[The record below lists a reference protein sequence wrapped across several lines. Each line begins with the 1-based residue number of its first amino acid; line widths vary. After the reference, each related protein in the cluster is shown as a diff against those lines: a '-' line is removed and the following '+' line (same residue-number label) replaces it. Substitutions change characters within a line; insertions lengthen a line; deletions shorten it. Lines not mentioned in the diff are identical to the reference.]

1 MKLGSAIRWA
11 LGLFRK
17 SLQFRAA
24 FSTVVLSGVA
34 LAIVGAFLSYS
45 IGNGLYATRLEQVL
59 VESERAS
66 VAVQN
71 TFSAATVAD
80 EIALQSLMNSIIPDL
95 ESNTASDSR
104 KVALL
109 RSPDQSGTV
118 YLQSPIS
125 SSLQT
130 EVIPDELRLEVRGA
144 ADRLSYQSVSLPMTG
159 GATHPGIVVGSQIN
173 IPLAGNY
180 ELYLVFDLFSQQ
192 DTLDFVQRTLLIAG
206 LVTLMVIAT
215 ASYFVTSWLVKP
227 VRVAAAVSER
237 LADGA
242 LDERLPERGEDVIAV
257 LARSFNRMAESL
269 QRQITKLAT
278 VSKMQQ
284 RFVSDVSHELR
295 TPLTTIKLA
304 GDVIFA
310 QRDKLEPAAKRSAE
324 LMQDQIDRFG
334 TLLNDLLEISRY
346 DAGAVSAD
354 FELTDLN
361 GVVGMAISGLEPLAV
376 SKGSEIQISIPSGP
390 AEAELD
396 SRRIERLLRNLLAN
410 AIEHGEG
417 KPIQVAVGVNDSA
430 VAVSV
435 TDQGVGMTRAEVDR
449 VFDRFWRADPARMR
463 TTGGT
468 GLGLAISLEDTQ
480 LHNGWLQVWAEPN
493 RGASFRLTLP
503 KRQGEVFA
511 TSPLPLPPRGFTP
524 PTEAIKLVSDE
535 MLAEGAK
542 SGSKATRG
550 KGA

>member
-1 MKLGSAIRWA
+1 M
-11 LGLFRK
+11 
-17 SLQFRAA
+17 
-24 FSTVVLSGVA
+24 
-34 LAIVGAFLSYS
+34 
-45 IGNGLYATRLEQVL
+45 
-59 VESERAS
+59 
-66 VAVQN
+66 
-71 TFSAATVAD
+71 
-80 EIALQSLMNSIIPDL
+80 
-95 ESNTASDSR
+95 
-104 KVALL
+104 
-109 RSPDQSGTV
+109 
-118 YLQSPIS
+118 
-125 SSLQT
+125 
-130 EVIPDELRLEVRGA
+130 
-144 ADRLSYQSVSLPMTG
+144 
-159 GATHPGIVVGSQIN
+159 H
-173 IPLAGNY
+173 
-180 ELYLVFDLFSQQ
+180 
-192 DTLDFVQRTLLIAG
+192 
-206 LVTLMVIAT
+206 
-215 ASYFVTSWLVKP
+215 
-227 VRVAAAVSER
+227 
-237 LADGA
+237 
-242 LDERLPERGEDVIAV
+242 
-257 LARSFNRMAESL
+257 
-269 QRQITKLAT
+269 
-278 VSKMQQ
+278 
-284 RFVSDVSHELR
+284 
-295 TPLTTIKLA
+295 
-304 GDVIFA
+304 
-310 QRDKLEPAAKRSAE
+310 
-324 LMQDQIDRFG
+324 DQIDRFG

-417 KPIQVAVGVNDSA
+417 KPIQVAVGVSDSA

-535 MLAEGAK
+535 MLADGVQ
-542 SGSKATRG
+542 SGSRAARG

>member
-1 MKLGSAIRWA
+1 VKLGSAIRWA

-104 KVALL
+104 QVALL

-130 EVIPDELRLEVRGA
+130 EVIPDELRLEVRSA

-324 LMQDQIDRFG
+324 LMHDQIDRFG

-417 KPIQVAVGVNDSA
+417 KPIQVAVGVSDSA

-535 MLAEGAK
+535 MLADGVQ
-542 SGSKATRG
+542 SGSRAARG